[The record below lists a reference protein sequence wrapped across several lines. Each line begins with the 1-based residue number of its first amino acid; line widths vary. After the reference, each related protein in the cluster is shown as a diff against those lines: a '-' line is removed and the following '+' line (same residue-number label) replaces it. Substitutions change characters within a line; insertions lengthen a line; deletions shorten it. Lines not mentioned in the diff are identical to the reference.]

1 MSFKFT
7 MHPIPSAQKENI
19 LSLASK
25 GHSSCSIASK
35 LGVSQSTVSRI
46 LRDLLPNRPRPLSG
60 CPSKLSPTSQHAII
74 TQITTGRAFN
84 AVQATNHI
92 NSIIP
97 SPVSLQTVRR
107 VLKNHSFKVVTKKKK
122 PLLAARNKKCLAFAL
137 KNQEWSIEDW
147 KRVVWSDETKINRI
161 GSDGREWIWKQAGE
175 GLIN

>member
-1 MSFKFT
+1 

-35 LGVSQSTVSRI
+35 LGVTQSTISRI

-107 VLKNHSFKVVTKKKK
+107 VLKIHSFKAITK
-122 PLLAARNKKCLAFAL
+122 KKCLAFAL
-137 KNQEWSIEDW
+137 KYQEWSIEDW
-147 KRVVWSDETKINRI
+147 KRIFWSDETKINRI